1 MNEQHRISGNQGSS
15 ARVGG
20 RRSLPPTCI
29 IGLGL
34 IGGSI
39 MRDLDAAGVPVYGYN
54 HSRSGTRDAT
64 REGFDVSDDLS
75 RVLSR
80 ASSDHALIVIAVPMH
95 AVEDVLDSIAMY
107 APNCGITDVVSVKK
121 PVDELIKARGM
132 QLRYVGGHPMSGTED
147 SGWGASRV
155 GLFTRAAWAITYDYA
170 KECDDAGRRVPV
182 DWVEIFGQVC
192 ELARVC
198 GAEAVPVSVD
208 KHDEAVARVSH
219 LPHVLAEALAIVGD
233 RGGTLAQS
241 LAAGSFRGATRVAG
255 TEPELVRAMCET
267 NAEAVVKTLDEII
280 PLLQDAR
287 ASLDSSEPDL
297 EQLVGAGYRAVTR
310 MGARKGA
317 RAESVS
323 PIKISSRPVM
333 RIQLG
338 AHGWVK
344 ALRQTESL
352 GGRIDVF

>member
-1 MNEQHRISGNQGSS
+1 MSGSQGSS

-20 RRSLPPTCI
+20 RRSLPTTCI

-39 MRDLDAAGVPVYGYN
+39 MRDLDAAGAPVYGYT
-54 HSRSGTRDAT
+54 HSRSGMRDAT

-121 PVDELIKARGM
+121 PVDELVQARGM
-132 QLRYVGGHPMSGTED
+132 RERYVGGHPMSGTED

-170 KECDDAGRRVPV
+170 KECEDAGRRVPAGWV
-182 DWVEIFGQVC
+182 DIFGQVC

-198 GAEAVPVSVD
+198 GAEAVPVSVG

-219 LPHVLAEALAIVGD
+219 LPHVLAEALAVVGD

-267 NAEAVVKTLDEII
+267 NADAVVKTLDEII

-287 ASLDSSEPDL
+287 TSLAKPEPDL

-323 PIKISSRPVM
+323 PVKISSRPVM

>member
-1 MNEQHRISGNQGSS
+1 
-15 ARVGG
+15 
-20 RRSLPPTCI
+20 
-29 IGLGL
+29 
-34 IGGSI
+34 
-39 MRDLDAAGVPVYGYN
+39 MRDLQARGERVYGFTL
-54 HSRSGTRDAT
+54 HGAGAARRD
-64 REGFDVSDDLS
+64 GFDVSDS
-75 RVLSR
+75 VEEVLRR
-80 ASSDHALIVIAVPMH
+80 AEDDGALVVVAVPMR
-95 AVEDVLDSIAMY
+95 AVASVLDQVAEF
-107 APNCGITDVVSVKK
+107 APSCGITDVVSVKK
-121 PVDELIKARGM
+121 PVYDLVVERG
-132 QLRYVGGHPMSGTED
+132 LESRYVGGHPMAGTEF
-147 SGWGASRV
+147 SGWTASQE
-155 GLFTRAAWAITYDYA
+155 GLFTSAAWAVTFDYA
-170 KECDDAGRRVPV
+170 REHPGDPAWAELFTV
-182 DWVEIFGQVC
+182 VC
-192 ELARVC
+192 RMAAVV

-208 KHDEAVARVSH
+208 RHDEAVARVSH
-219 LPHVLAEALAIVGD
+219 LPHVIAEALALVGD

-241 LAAGSFRGATRVAG
+241 LSAGSFRGATRVAG

-287 ASLDSSEPDL
+287 ASLASPRPDL

-323 PIKISSRPVM
+323 PVKISSRPVM

-338 AHGWVK
+338 ADGWVK

>member
-1 MNEQHRISGNQGSS
+1 MNEQHRTAGIQGSNVS
-15 ARVGG
+15 VKG
-20 RRSLPPTCI
+20 RRTLPPTCV

-39 MRDLDAAGVPVYGYN
+39 MRDLDAAGLPVYGYN
-54 HSRSGTRDAT
+54 HSRSGTRAAT

-80 ASSDHALIVIAVPMH
+80 ASSDEALIVLAVPMH

-107 APNCGITDVVSVKK
+107 APNCGVTDVVSVKK
-121 PVDELIKARGM
+121 PVDELIKERGM
-132 QLRYVGGHPMSGTED
+132 QSRYVGGHPMSGTED

-170 KECDDAGRRVPV
+170 TECEDAGQRVPTGWV
-182 DWVEIFGQVC
+182 DLFGQVC

-219 LPHVLAEALAIVGD
+219 LPHVLAEALAVVGD

-267 NAEAVVKTLDEII
+267 NADAVVKALDEII

-287 ASLDSSEPDL
+287 ASLASPRPDL

-323 PIKISSRPVM
+323 PVKISSRPVM

-338 AHGWVK
+338 ADGWVK

>member
-1 MNEQHRISGNQGSS
+1 MNEQHRTTGNPGSN
-15 ARVGG
+15 ARVGE
-20 RRSLPPTCI
+20 RRTLPTTCI

-39 MRDLDAAGVPVYGYN
+39 MRDLAAAGLPVYGYN
-54 HSRSGTRDAT
+54 HSRSGTRTAS

-75 RVLSR
+75 RVLAR
-80 ASSDHALIVIAVPMH
+80 ASADRALIVIAVPMH

-107 APNCGITDVVSVKK
+107 APNCGVTDVVSVKK
-121 PVDELIKARGM
+121 PVDELIKTRGM

-147 SGWGASRV
+147 SGWGASRE

-170 KECDDAGRRVPV
+170 IECDEAGRRVPN
-182 DWVEIFGQVC
+182 DWVDLFGQVC

-267 NAEAVVKTLDEII
+267 NADAVVKTLDEII
-280 PLLQDAR
+280 PLLQEAR
-287 ASLDSSEPDL
+287 ESLAAPEPDI
-297 EQLVGAGYRAVTR
+297 EQLAGAGYRAVTR

-323 PIKISSRPVM
+323 PVKISSRPVM

-338 AHGWVK
+338 ADGWVK

>member
-1 MNEQHRISGNQGSS
+1 MNGHNLSKRE
-15 ARVGG
+15 
-20 RRSLPPTCI
+20 LPPTCV

-39 MRDLDAAGVPVYGYN
+39 MRDLAAAGVDVYGYN
-54 HSRSGTRDAT
+54 HSRSGARAAS
-64 REGFDVSDDLS
+64 REGFDVHDDLS
-75 RVLSR
+75 SVLSR
-80 ASSDHALIVIAVPMH
+80 AASDNALIIVAVPMH
-95 AVEDVLDSIAMY
+95 AVEDVLDGIALY
-107 APNCGITDVVSVKK
+107 APNCGVTDVVSVKK
-121 PVDELIKARGM
+121 SVYDLIRERGM

-147 SGWGASRV
+147 SGWGASRE
-155 GLFTRAAWAITYDYA
+155 GLFTRAAWAVTYDYA
-170 KECDDAGRRVPV
+170 VECDNAGRRVPA
-182 DWVEIFGQVC
+182 DWIELFADVC
-192 ELARVC
+192 ELARIC
-198 GAEAVPVSVD
+198 GAEAVPVSVAA
-208 KHDEAVARVSH
+208 HDEAVARVSH

-255 TEPELVRAMCET
+255 TEPGLVRAMCET
-267 NAEAVVKTLDEII
+267 NADAVVKTIDEILV
-280 PLLQDAR
+280 LLQDAR
-287 ASLDSSEPDL
+287 DSLADPDRPSI
-297 EQLVGAGYRAVTR
+297 EQLAGAGYRAATR

-323 PIKISSRPVM
+323 PVKISSRPVM